1 MFNNSLYEKRWRRF
15 RSNKM
20 AVLCGI
26 VLLIFCFLSI
36 TAEFWANSKPLIL
49 KYHGTTY
56 FPVVKTYHP
65 TLFGKTEFLVMDYR
79 ILEMGSED
87 WAFWPIV
94 KWDPY
99 ESNQEVDT
107 YPSPPTMSN
116 WMGTDDSGRDVL
128 TRLLYGF
135 RYSFTYAIAV
145 WAITSILGIICGGLM
160 GYFGGLVDLFGQ
172 RAVEVFVSTPQFFL
186 LLILVSIFMPNLT
199 ILIFISCVFGWV
211 STSTYIRGEFLKNR
225 KREFVEAAKAIGAS
239 HRRIVFKHILP
250 NSLGP
255 ILTFSPFIIAGL
267 VTSLAAL
274 DYLGFGLAPPTPS
287 WGELL
292 SQAQKNFTIAW
303 WLALYPS
310 ALLCCSLILLA
321 MVGEGIIQA
330 MNPRKYIKF
339 E

>member
-1 MFNNSLYEKRWRRF
+1 MFNNSLYEKRWKRF

-20 AVLCGI
+20 AIFCG
-26 VLLIFCFLSI
+26 VGLLIFCFFSI

-49 KYHGTTY
+49 KYRGTTY

-79 ILEMGSED
+79 ILDMGTDD

-99 ESNQEVDT
+99 ESNQDVDT
-107 YPSPPTMSN
+107 YPSPPTKRN

-145 WAITSILGIICGGLM
+145 WAITSILGIMSGGLM
-160 GYFGGLVDLFGQ
+160 GYFGGTVDLFGQ

-186 LLILVSIFMPNLT
+186 LLILVSIFMPNLS
-199 ILIFISCVFGWV
+199 ILIMISCVFGWV
-211 STSTYIRGEFLKNR
+211 TTSTYIRGEFLKNR

-255 ILTFSPFIIAGL
+255 ILTFSPFVIAGL

-321 MVGEGIIQA
+321 MVGEGILEA
-330 MNPRKYIKF
+330 MNPRKYMKF